1 MILGVFYALCLV
13 GFWASRNGC
22 GGFIGFVTAPFR
34 QPMFGSVRH
43 GGFRHVAVLFGLSWC
58 HSVGSQFSVVLV
70 WLGLIPRIAIL
81 VLRVACSVA
90 LDFGPTRFGII
101 CDGLGRVA
109 ARSVFFKYM
118 GFFWCVWGVR
128 VSIR

>member
-1 MILGVFYALCLV
+1 MECGVVFCDFRCVLRTVLSRVLGV
-13 GFWASRNGC
+13 RNGC

-58 HSVGSQFSVVLV
+58 YSVGSQFSVVLV

-81 VLRVACSVA
+81 VLRFACSVA
-90 LDFGPTRFGII
+90 VDFGPTRFAIV
-101 CDGLGRVA
+101 CHGLGRVA
-109 ARSVFFKYM
+109 ARSVFFKYI
-118 GFFWCVWGVR
+118 GSLGV
-128 VSIR
+128 